1 MERLKYF
8 QESTDLQAALA
19 SLTPEEK
26 NDECISHVIKLRR
39 AWAEGN
45 YVKFFQLYTTA
56 PKMSGYLIDWFL
68 DRERRNALTVIIK
81 A

>member
-1 MERLKYF
+1 M
-8 QESTDLQAALA
+8 
-19 SLTPEEK
+19 
-26 NDECISHVIKLRR
+26 NISNIKLDLNILFP
-39 AWAEGN
+39 GN
-45 YVKFFQLYTTA
+45 YVRFFHLYSTA

>member
-1 MERLKYF
+1 MF
-8 QESTDLQAALA
+8 
-19 SLTPEEK
+19 P
-26 NDECISHVIKLRR
+26 
-39 AWAEGN
+39 GN
-45 YVKFFQLYTTA
+45 YVRFFQLYTTA

>member
-1 MERLKYF
+1 MLFY
-8 QESTDLQAALA
+8 
-19 SLTPEEK
+19 P
-26 NDECISHVIKLRR
+26 
-39 AWAEGN
+39 GN
-45 YVKFFQLYTTA
+45 YVRFFQLYATA

>member
-1 MERLKYF
+1 MSDVRTIELNCF
-8 QESTDLQAALA
+8 F
-19 SLTPEEK
+19 P
-26 NDECISHVIKLRR
+26 
-39 AWAEGN
+39 GN
-45 YVKFFQLYTTA
+45 YVRFFQLYTTA

>member
-1 MERLKYF
+1 MIV
-8 QESTDLQAALA
+8 Q
-19 SLTPEEK
+19 
-26 NDECISHVIKLRR
+26 VIINNFEIL
-39 AWAEGN
+39 GN
-45 YVKFFQLYTTA
+45 FVKFFQLYSSA

>member
-1 MERLKYF
+1 M
-8 QESTDLQAALA
+8 QETTDLTAALA
-19 SLTPEEK
+19 SLTAEEK
-26 NDECISHVIKLRR
+26 DDECISHVIKLRR

-45 YVKFFQLYTTA
+45 FVRLFHLYTTA

>member
-1 MERLKYF
+1 M
-8 QESTDLQAALA
+8 SALA
-19 SLTPEEK
+19 TLSSSGGPGPRVSSSVLE
-26 NDECISHVIKLRR
+26 DETRIQSKMLFYP
-39 AWAEGN
+39 GN
-45 YVKFFQLYTTA
+45 YVRFFQLYATA